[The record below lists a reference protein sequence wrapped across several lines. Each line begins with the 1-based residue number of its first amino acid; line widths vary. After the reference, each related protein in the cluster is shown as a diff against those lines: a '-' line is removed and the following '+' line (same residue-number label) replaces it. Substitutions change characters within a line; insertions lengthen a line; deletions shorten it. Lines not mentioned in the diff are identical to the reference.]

1 MSVPAGQMNEERY
14 IPAAGRPAFTGFY
27 DTVSDL
33 TMREGRWHPPL
44 ADSVLEGLPAG
55 GRIADIGTGT
65 GRFSIE
71 IATRRP
77 DLDVIG
83 VDGDEEALAI
93 AAGKPGAEA
102 VDWRPGLADTLPLES
117 DSVDRVVM
125 TLLLHHLGPKTK
137 AAALR
142 EARRVL
148 VPGGR
153 LHVGDWGR
161 PNGALATAG
170 FRTLQLI
177 DGVENTRDHG
187 AGRLP
192 RFIASAG
199 FSEPVLETRI
209 STLWGTVEV
218 LRATA

>member
-1 MSVPAGQMNEERY
+1 MSAPAGQMNEERY

-27 DTVSDL
+27 DTISDL

-44 ADSVLEGLPAG
+44 ADSVLEDLPSG

-71 IATRRP
+71 IANRQP
-77 DLDVIG
+77 DLAVIG
-83 VDGDEEALAI
+83 IDGDDEALAI
-93 AAGKPGAEA
+93 AAGKPGAAA
-102 VDWRPGLADTLPLES
+102 VDWRPGLADALPLES

-137 AAALR
+137 ASALR
-142 EARRVL
+142 EAKRVL
-148 VPGGR
+148 VAGGR

-161 PNGALATAG
+161 PNGGLARAG
-170 FRTLQLI
+170 FSALQLL
-177 DGVENTRDHG
+177 DGFENTRDHG

-192 RFIASAG
+192 GFIVDAG